1 MNSNTTTTAAGALD
15 VEQVLASATER
26 TGGLTDF
33 GDGNYRTALKVLF
46 ASLADEANLSQQG
59 QALMQERVIGQ
70 LVNRLMIED
79 YCKRFPEILTQRI
92 DDPVVIVGLPRTGST
107 LLQRLLAVD
116 PRFYSA
122 AWWETRYP
130 APLPDDPA
138 DQPERRMALACD
150 EVEAMIQAM
159 PEILTIHPLDAM
171 QADEE
176 FMLME
181 HAFMSAMDSYVNVP
195 SYTAWLELQD
205 QTPVYGYL
213 KKMLQFLQW
222 QKLRR
227 GVPGAQRW
235 LLKTPQH
242 LHKLEILLKVFPQA
256 KVVLTHRDPVQTIPS
271 LASFAYTLWKMY
283 SDTPDPQVVGQLW
296 CAQMRHAVH
305 HAMQVREDSP
315 AEHFLDVQFEDTVSD
330 PFRVIEFIYRFLN
343 MSFPDHL
350 RSAMQDW
357 MAHNRRDQRAPHVY
371 SLAQFGLSEAQIQ
384 HDFAPYHQLH
394 IAPRSV

>member
-1 MNSNTTTTAAGALD
+1 MNFSPDTNAPRALD
-15 VEQVLASATER
+15 VDQALATATER

-33 GDGNYRTALKVLF
+33 GGGNYHVALKVLF

-59 QALMQERVIGQ
+59 QVLMQERVIGQ

-79 YCKRFPEILTQRI
+79 YCKRYPEILAQPI

-130 APLPDDPA
+130 APLPGESPDK
-138 DQPERRMALACD
+138 PEQRIAQACD
-150 EVEAMIQAM
+150 EVKVMIESM

-195 SYTAWLELQD
+195 TYTAWLERQD
-205 QTPVYGYL
+205 HTVVYGYL

-227 GVPGAQRW
+227 GLPAAQRW

-242 LHKLEILLKVFPQA
+242 LHKLEILLKVFPHA

-271 LASFAYTLWKMY
+271 LASFTYTLWKMY
-283 SDTPDPQVVGQLW
+283 SDTPDPQAVGQLW
-296 CAQMRHAVH
+296 CAQMRRAVR
-305 HAMQVREDSP
+305 HAMEVREQFP
-315 AEHFLDVQFEDTVSD
+315 TEHFLDVRFEDTVNE
-330 PFRVIEFIYRFLN
+330 PFRVIESIYHFLD

-371 SLAQFGLSEAQIQ
+371 SLAQFGLSETQIQ
-384 HDFAPYHQLH
+384 HDFAPYHQRH
-394 IAPRSV
+394 IAPGTT